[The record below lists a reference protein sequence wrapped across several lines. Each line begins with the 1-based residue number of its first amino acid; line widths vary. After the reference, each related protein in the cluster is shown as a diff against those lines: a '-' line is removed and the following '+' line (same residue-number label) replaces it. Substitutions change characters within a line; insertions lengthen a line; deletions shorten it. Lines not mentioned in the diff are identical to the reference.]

1 VLTLGG
7 IFIIIVPSIVGTLI
21 VAPLTASSILI
32 GISIS
37 KLLSFI
43 LKKEESYKACS
54 IKKRMNTKGTIRP
67 FPLGVIFHFFEP
79 SRVSNVSSIYVS

>member
-37 KLLSFI
+37 KLLSLI
-43 LKKEESYKACS
+43 LKIEEGVKIGPIAKFYKE
-54 IKKRMNTKGTIRP
+54 
-67 FPLGVIFHFFEP
+67 
-79 SRVSNVSSIYVS
+79 